1 MGGSRKTA
9 YAFWL
14 SIGVLIANPAILDLL
29 VEGPN
34 AFLGNVKVDR
44 LADFTAGVV
53 SEQKS
58 HIVSKILWPVIYCFV
73 GFSLILNLSLF
84 SIVRNAPPVLILFIL
99 YVLLSTFW
107 SESPEWTAQRGLHLT
122 GKVLVAYRLAQI
134 FGLTEILTYVRD
146 CLFIVVLVAALT
158 AILLPEIGTQSY
170 RGGTAWNGL
179 YTHKT
184 GLGHTAALCSLL
196 CLHSFMTGA
205 GRSALTMMYLALSLS
220 VTALSQSATSYVALA
235 AAVVIYIVAVK
246 RGLSGATIS
255 QRKDAVILGSAF
267 IAFGAIV
274 AYAFV
279 ELILNILGRDIT
291 LSGRTDIWQG
301 VLEMVKE
308 KPALGYGF
316 FAAWRSDQVAYV
328 LERVW
333 IWTPSAHNSYL
344 QCLVDLG
351 IVGLVLFL
359 GYLFQTCINWGKC
372 YIRYGGEF
380 LLVTGISLGVLL
392 FMGMLESSLFKGQQ
406 VNWFFWVL
414 MSISLHNAK
423 NSPRDIW
430 VSAGEIS
437 AQSNA
442 EDITDKTR

>member
-14 SIGVLIANPAILDLL
+14 IIGVLIANPAIIDLL
-29 VEGPN
+29 IEGPN
-34 AFLGNVKVDR
+34 QVLDDVRDAR

-58 HIVSKILWPVIYCFV
+58 HIVSKILWPAIYCFV

-99 YVLLSTFW
+99 YALLSTFW

-134 FGLTEILTYVRD
+134 FGLNEILMYVRD
-146 CLFIVVLVAALT
+146 CLLIIVLVGALT

-170 RGGTAWNGL
+170 RGESAWNGL

-184 GLGHTAALCSLL
+184 SLGHTAALCTLL
-196 CLHSFMTGA
+196 CLHSLMTGA
-205 GRSALTMMYLALSLS
+205 GRSAITMMFLVLSLS
-220 VTALSQSATSYVALA
+220 VTVLSQSATSYVALA
-235 AAVVIYIVAVK
+235 VAVVIYTIAIK
-246 RGLSGATIS
+246 RRLSTATIS
-255 QRKDAVILGSAF
+255 QRKNGVILGSAF
-267 IAFGAIV
+267 IAFSTIV
-274 AYAFV
+274 AVVFV
-279 ELILNILGRDIT
+279 EIVLEILGRDIS

-316 FAAWRSDQVAYV
+316 FAAWRSDQVVYV
-328 LERVW
+328 LERT
-333 IWTPSAHNSYL
+333 ITWTPSAHNSYIE
-344 QCLVDLG
+344 CLVDLG
-351 IVGLVLFL
+351 IIGLVLFL
-359 GYLFQTCINWGKC
+359 GYLLQTCINWGKC
-372 YIRYGGEF
+372 YIRYGSEF

-392 FMGMLESSLFKGQQ
+392 FMGMLESHLFKGQQ

-423 NSPRDIW
+423 NNPRDIW
-430 VSAGEIS
+430 V
-437 AQSNA
+437 
-442 EDITDKTR
+442 R